1 MTPSFAT
8 SLDALGGWRAA
19 LGERARRRWLAFSA
33 STTSPTAQAAEQI
46 AALARAPR
54 QREAGRR
61 LRRRVLAR
69 QVRADQRDLL
79 RRHRPPH
86 PAGDAGPHDDVP
98 GRARLATATSR
109 HRCCCCR
116 SRRGSRACR
125 SASCAQPRAWRR
137 LRARHRRSPTSS
149 RGRCT
154 EVTRTEWVT
163 RSSARASASGTTRT
177 PDDNPPLD
185 DAGQRRGAGLAPRA
199 DQLPAP
205 AAASRAWSCS
215 TRRG

>member
-19 LGERARRRWLAFSA
+19 LGERLEALARFLGEHDLPDGAAADAARRA
-33 STTSPTAQAAEQI
+33 
-46 AALARAPR
+46 ARAPR
-54 QREAGRR
+54 QREARRR

-109 HRCCCCR
+109 PSLAAAADRDAA
-116 SRRGSRACR
+116 RRPLARRDARAAAR
-125 SASCAQPRAWRR
+125 LAPPRARR
-137 LRARHRRSPTSS
+137 RR
-149 RGRCT
+149 RRQ
-154 EVTRTEWVT
+154 
-163 RSSARASASGTTRT
+163 ARASRCTRSRGPSGSTEDQARALGFW
-177 PDDNPPLD
+177 DDD
-185 DAGQRRGAGLAPRA
+185 DARR
-199 DQLPAP
+199 QP
-205 AAASRAWSCS
+205 AARRRRARSRCRPGAM
-215 TRRG
+215 R